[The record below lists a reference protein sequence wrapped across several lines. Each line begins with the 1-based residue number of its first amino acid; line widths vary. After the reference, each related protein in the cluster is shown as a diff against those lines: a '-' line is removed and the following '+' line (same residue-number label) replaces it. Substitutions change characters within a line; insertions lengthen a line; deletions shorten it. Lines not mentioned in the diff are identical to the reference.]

1 MNKFQLLEKNDFSRT
16 YRKGD
21 ILVYVAK
28 AYDEESKMHFVVISI
43 PEIPH
48 LGVLKLQLPINFEY
62 EPMRDAFIET
72 FDCDV
77 FLKELEE
84 RIISNRN
91 NVDTQHGEN

>member
-1 MNKFQLLEKNDFSRT
+1 MEQAVLLEKNEFSRT

-21 ILVYVAK
+21 VMVYVAK
-28 AYDEESKMHFVVISI
+28 AFDEESKLHFVVVSI
-43 PEIPH
+43 PEIPN
-48 LGVLKLQLPINFEY
+48 LGVLKLQLPIKFEF

-72 FDCDV
+72 FDCDI

-91 NVDTQHGEN
+91 NLEKQDGEN

>member
-28 AYDEESKMHFVVISI
+28 AYDEESKLHFVVISI

-48 LGVLKLQLPINFEY
+48 LGVVKLQLPIFVHQV
-62 EPMRDAFIET
+62 FIY
-72 FDCDV
+72 
-77 FLKELEE
+77 LEE
-84 RIISNRN
+84 VKLGYKWGFR
-91 NVDTQHGEN
+91 

>member
-1 MNKFQLLEKNDFSRT
+1 MNKFQLLEKNEFSRT

-28 AYDEESKMHFVVISI
+28 AYDEESKIHFVVISI

-48 LGVLKLQLPINFEY
+48 LGVLKLQLPINFEF

-91 NVDTQHGEN
+91 KVENQHGEN

>member
-1 MNKFQLLEKNDFSRT
+1 MEKAQLLEKNDFSRT

-21 ILVYVAK
+21 ILVYIAK
-28 AYDEESKMHFVVISI
+28 AYDEESKLHFVVVSI

-48 LGVLKLQLPINFEY
+48 LGVVKLQLPIQFEY
-62 EPMRDAFIET
+62 EPMRDAFIDN

-91 NVDTQHGEN
+91 NVENQHGEN

>member
-1 MNKFQLLEKNDFSRT
+1 MNKFQLLEKTDFSRT

-28 AYDEESKMHFVVISI
+28 AYDEESKIHFVVISI

-91 NVDTQHGEN
+91 NVENQHGEN

>member
-28 AYDEESKMHFVVISI
+28 AYDEESKIHFVVISI

-91 NVDTQHGEN
+91 NVENQHGEN

>member
-28 AYDEESKMHFVVISI
+28 AYDEESKIHFVVISI

-84 RIISNRN
+84 RIISNSN
-91 NVDTQHGEN
+91 NVENQHGEN

>member
-1 MNKFQLLEKNDFSRT
+1 MDKAQLIEKNEFSRT

-21 ILVYVAK
+21 IVVYVAK
-28 AYDEESKMHFVVISI
+28 AYDEESKIHFVVISI

-48 LGVLKLQLPINFEY
+48 LGVLKLQLPINFDY

-91 NVDTQHGEN
+91 NVDNQHGEN

>member
-1 MNKFQLLEKNDFSRT
+1 MDKAQLIEKNEFSRT

-21 ILVYVAK
+21 IVVYVAK
-28 AYDEESKMHFVVISI
+28 AYDEESKIHFVVISI

-48 LGVLKLQLPINFEY
+48 LGVLKLQLPINFEF

-91 NVDTQHGEN
+91 NVDNQHGEN

>member
-1 MNKFQLLEKNDFSRT
+1 MEKAVLLEKNDFSRT

-21 ILVYVAK
+21 IRVYLAK
-28 AYDEESKMHFVVISI
+28 AYDEESKIHFVVISI

-72 FDCDV
+72 FDCDT

>member
-1 MNKFQLLEKNDFSRT
+1 VEKAQLLEKNDFSRS

-21 ILVYVAK
+21 ILVYIAK
-28 AYDEESKMHFVVISI
+28 AYDEESKLHFVVVSI

-48 LGVLKLQLPINFEY
+48 LGVVKLQLPILFEY
-62 EPMRDAFIET
+62 EPMRDAFIDN

-91 NVDTQHGEN
+91 NVENQHGEN

>member
-28 AYDEESKMHFVVISI
+28 AYDEESKLHFVVISI

>member
-1 MNKFQLLEKNDFSRT
+1 MENAVLLEKNEFSRT
-16 YRKGD
+16 YRKGEVM
-21 ILVYVAK
+21 IYVAK
-28 AYDEESKMHFVVISI
+28 AYDEESKIHFVVISI

-48 LGVLKLQLPINFEY
+48 LGVLKLQLPIKFEF
-62 EPMRDAFIET
+62 EPMRDAFIDN
-72 FDCDV
+72 FDCDI

>member
-1 MNKFQLLEKNDFSRT
+1 MEQAVLLEKNEFSRT

-21 ILVYVAK
+21 VMVYVAK
-28 AYDEESKMHFVVISI
+28 AFDEESKLHFVVISI

-48 LGVLKLQLPINFEY
+48 LGVLKLQLPIKFDY
-62 EPMRDAFIET
+62 EPMRDAFIDT

-84 RIISNRN
+84 RIISNRK
-91 NVDTQHGEN
+91 NVENQNGEN